1 MRLQRLYV
9 PLGLILFVSLTA
21 GLALAQNSKVQA
33 PVGSAFTYQGRLTDT
48 AGVPIDDTCDLR
60 FGLWDDATSGAQVG
74 STIEKPGMDLEGGL
88 FTAALDFGTAFDG
101 TALWLKVE
109 VKCSTDA
116 AYVAL
121 DPRQPLTAAPYTL
134 HALDADLLEGQP
146 ASAFAGASHVH
157 SATDII
163 SDTLSTDRYSAYDDL
178 GDEGY
183 LDGSAA
189 GDLLT
194 RSHADARFVNEGQ
207 ADSVTSAMIV
217 DGDVAAADLEDGAA
231 LAEILDDDG
240 AGSTLDA
247 DTLDGWQSSEFA
259 RVGRYF
265 IPGGGG
271 SVAIPFPHYN
281 TFQVTIGE
289 AYASPQRV
297 AWLSAIENDGDL
309 AWLAIDS
316 SGAVSTGTCDLDNTT
331 QILTLGANITLSCPG
346 NGNLEL
352 TLTSS
357 TEDVRAFLIW

>member
-1 MRLQRLYV
+1 MRDQRWYL
-9 PLGLILFVSLTA
+9 PLGLILFVGLTA
-21 GLALAQNSKVQA
+21 GLALAQGPAVQA
-33 PVGSAFTYQGRLTDT
+33 PVGSAFTYQGRLTDA
-48 AGVPIDDTCDLR
+48 AGIPVDDVCDLR
-60 FGLWDDATSGAQVG
+60 FSLWDDAMSGAQVG
-74 STIEKPGMDLEGGL
+74 STVQVPGLDLEGGL
-88 FTAALDFGTAFDG
+88 FSTPLDFGAVFDG

-109 VKCSTDA
+109 VKCSADV

-146 ASAFAGASHVH
+146 ASAFAGASHAH

-163 SDTLSTDRYSAYDDL
+163 SDTLATDRYSAYDDL

-183 LDGSAA
+183 LGNAA
-189 GDLLT
+189 GDLAKNNGIL
-194 RSHADARFVNEGQ
+194 Q
-207 ADSVTSAMIV
+207 ASLN
-217 DGDVAAADLEDGAA
+217 ADL
-231 LAEILDDDG
+231 
-240 AGSTLDA
+240 
-247 DTLDGWQSSEFA
+247 LDGRQASDFA
-259 RVGRYF
+259 RVGRYA

-281 TFQVTIGE
+281 AFQVTIGE
-289 AYASPQRV
+289 AYASPQKV
-297 AWLSAIENDGDL
+297 AWLSAVENDGDL

-352 TLTSS
+352 NLTSS
-357 TEDVRAFLIW
+357 SEDVRAFLVW